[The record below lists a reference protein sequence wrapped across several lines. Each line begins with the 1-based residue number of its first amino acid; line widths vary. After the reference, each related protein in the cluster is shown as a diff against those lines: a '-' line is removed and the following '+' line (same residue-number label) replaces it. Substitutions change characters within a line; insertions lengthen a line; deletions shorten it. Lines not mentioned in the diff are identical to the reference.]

1 MSFLLIMLKT
11 EKYDIQ
17 CNTLTQRFKTM
28 LQIQMPAGKGIIL
41 SMFLIHLF
49 ITALARC
56 SEVLCYYVSPD
67 RRRPGALALIS
78 DSVCAEDDSAN
89 LEPTE
94 SANCVCL
101 DSNV

>member
-1 MSFLLIMLKT
+1 M
-11 EKYDIQ
+11 YYPQ
-17 CNTLTQRFKTM
+17 
-28 LQIQMPAGKGIIL
+28 
-41 SMFLIHLF
+41 FLIYLF
-49 ITALARC
+49 IIVLAPL

-67 RRRPGALALIS
+67 RWRPGASALIS

-101 DSNV
+101 DSNVWVWEIKQREPVTITA